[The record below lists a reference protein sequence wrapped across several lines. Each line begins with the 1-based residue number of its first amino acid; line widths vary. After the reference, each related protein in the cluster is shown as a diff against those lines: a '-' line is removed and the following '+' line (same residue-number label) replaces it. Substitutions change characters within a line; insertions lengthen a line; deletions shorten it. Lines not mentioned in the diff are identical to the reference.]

1 MPPRL
6 NRGDEMRFVTIS
18 LLVLCLSLGAGPAI
32 AQHPD
37 DHPLVSSYP
46 GSELQRKD
54 VEDFA
59 RFPLITGVVGNDEFT
74 AETIE
79 GTLTRLTFSSPR
91 DRSSEEIFQN
101 YAQALTAAGLSEL
114 FRCAGEECGP
124 AFASSRW
131 NRFNQTINLGGR
143 DARYLAGSMQT
154 AGGLAYVAI
163 AVSARDNQITVLEVQ
178 SMEAGLIKIDPDAL
192 GDELDLYGH
201 VAIPGVFFETGSAA
215 LTAESA
221 EALAAMQQILDARPQ
236 INVWVVGHTDWTG
249 SFELN
254 MGLSD
259 ARAKSVVAA
268 LVEDYGIAATRLIG
282 HGVGP
287 LSPSAGNGSDTG
299 RTANRRVEL
308 VVRPD

>member
-6 NRGDEMRFVTIS
+6 NRGDEMRAFLA
-18 LLVLCLSLGAGPAI
+18 LLLLWAGLGSAPAL

-46 GSELQRKD
+46 GSDLQRKE

-59 RFPLITGVVGNDEFT
+59 KFALVTGINGDEFT
-74 AETIE
+74 AEDVE
-79 GTLTRLTFSSPR
+79 GTLTRLTFSSPA

-101 YAQALTAAGLSEL
+101 YAQALAAAGLTEL
-114 FRCAGEECGP
+114 FRCVGEECGP

-131 NRFNQTINLGGR
+131 NRFNRTINLGGR
-143 DARYLAGSMQT
+143 EARYLAGHMQT

-163 AVSARDNQITVLEVQ
+163 AVSTRDNQITVLEVQ

-201 VAIPGVFFETGSAA
+201 VAIPGVFFATGSAE
-215 LTAESA
+215 LTPKSA
-221 EALAAMQQILDARPQ
+221 EALAAMQQILNERPA

-249 SFELN
+249 GFELN

-259 ARAKSVVAA
+259 ARAKSVVKV
-268 LVEDYGIAATRLIG
+268 LVEDYGIVSSRLIG

-287 LSPSAGNGSDTG
+287 LSPEASNGTNSG